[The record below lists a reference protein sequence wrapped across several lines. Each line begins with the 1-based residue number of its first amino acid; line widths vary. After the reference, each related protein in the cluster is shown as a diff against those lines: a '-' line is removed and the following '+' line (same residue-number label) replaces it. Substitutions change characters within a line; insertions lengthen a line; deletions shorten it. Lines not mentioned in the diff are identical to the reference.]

1 MKRVSKIANKQEKK
15 RFKRLTK
22 ISKKYSLQAKE
33 NSKVDFR
40 GKAGKKSTTY
50 QPEKDFWPNLVGK
63 DVEEAHKIIKVECGC
78 NVI

>member
-1 MKRVSKIANKQEKK
+1 MKRVSKIAKKQEKK
-15 RFKRLTK
+15 RFKKLSK

-40 GKAGKKSTTY
+40 GMAGKKSISFK
-50 QPEKDFWPNLVGK
+50 PEKREWPNLVGK